1 MTTISFLR
9 DNARWLAAGAMLSF
23 LSSFGQTFFIAVF
36 SGEIREAFGLS
47 NGAWGG
53 IYSLGTTCSAIAMVW
68 AGGLTD
74 HYRSRALGAFV
85 LCLLGS
91 ACLFMAINPVA
102 ALLPVVIFTLRFF
115 GQGMTSHIAVVSMSR
130 WFLATRGK
138 ALSVAGLGIALG
150 EAVLPIT
157 FVSLMLFIDWR
168 LLWVFAAVVA
178 LAAIP
183 LLFLLLR
190 QERTPQSMAETD
202 QSAGMEG
209 RHWRRNEVFRNP
221 LFWFMVPALLG
232 PPAFSTAFFFHQVHY
247 AGIKGWEHLSLV
259 TMFPIFTL
267 VGVGSM
273 IASGWA
279 LDRFGTPRV
288 LPWFQLPAA
297 VAFLFF
303 AQTGTLGGAFVGLMF
318 LGLTQGMQSTL
329 PNAFWAE
336 FFGTRHLGSIKAMGA
351 AVMVFGTAI
360 GPGLTGV
367 LIDAGVSLNGQ
378 YVAVSAYFIF
388 TTVMMLIGIRRAR
401 PLLTIAPA

>member
-1 MTTISFLR
+1 MARISFLR
-9 DNARWLAAGAMLSF
+9 ENARWLAAGAMLSF

-36 SGEIREAFGLS
+36 SGEIREAFSLS

-53 IYSLGTTCSAIAMVW
+53 IYSLGTTCSAIVMVW

-85 LCLLGS
+85 LCLLAS
-91 ACLFMAINPVA
+91 ACLFMAINPTA
-102 ALLPVVIFTLRFF
+102 ALLPVVIFALRFF

-130 WFLATRGK
+130 WFVATRGK
-138 ALSVAGLGIALG
+138 ALSVAGLGIAMG

-157 FVSLMLFIDWR
+157 FVTLMLIIDWR
-168 LLWVFAAVVA
+168 LLWVFAAVVV

-183 LLFLLLR
+183 LLILLLR
-190 QERTPQSMAETD
+190 EERTPQSMAQTH
-202 QSAGMEG
+202 QSTGMQG
-209 RHWRRNEVFRNP
+209 RHWHRNEVFRNR

-232 PPAFSTAFFFHQVHY
+232 PPAFSTAFFFHQVHF
-247 AGIKGWEHLSLV
+247 ATTKGWDHLSLV

-288 LPWFQLPAA
+288 LPWFQLPSA

-336 FFGTRHLGSIKAMGA
+336 FFGTRHLGSIKAMGT

-367 LIDAGVSLNGQ
+367 LIDTGVSIDAQ
-378 YVAVSAYFIF
+378 YVGIAAYFVF
-388 TTVMMLIGIRRAR
+388 TTVMMLVGVRQAT
-401 PLLTIAPA
+401 PMLTTGPV